1 MFYVNLIMSVGTFLC
16 ICCRDVDSLRN
27 VEKWIMFCISTVI
40 FSILINGSPK
50 DLFGSTR
57 GLRQGDP
64 LYHFYLLLLWML

>member
-1 MFYVNLIMSVGTFLC
+1 MYMK
-16 ICCRDVDSLRN
+16 CR
-27 VEKWIMFCISTVI
+27 KWIMFCISTMI

-64 LYHFYLLLLWML
+64 LNHFYLLLLWML